1 MKPHHHIT
9 ETRDSPLVLSL
20 PKSLGRF
27 RLKNEN
33 IVSAVV
39 VVVVAVDVVD
49 TRL

>member
-1 MKPHHHIT
+1 MKPHHHIMT
-9 ETRDSPLVLSL
+9 ETRDLPLVLSL
-20 PKSLGRF
+20 PKSLGRL

-33 IVSAVV
+33 IVS